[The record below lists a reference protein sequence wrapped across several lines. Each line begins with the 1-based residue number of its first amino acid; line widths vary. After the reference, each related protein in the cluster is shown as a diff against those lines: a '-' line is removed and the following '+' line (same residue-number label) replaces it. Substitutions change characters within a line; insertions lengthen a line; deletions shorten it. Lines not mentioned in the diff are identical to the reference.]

1 MCHQTVSLVARH
13 LEANGIA
20 TVIVGSALD
29 IVEYC
34 GVARYLHVD
43 FPLGNPCGKPGD
55 FDMQLAIIRQAVSLF
70 ETAAQ
75 ARTTVRAPFEW
86 SEDQTW
92 RESYARV
99 DESNREAL
107 RRKGDLR
114 RQQQAAAKASGNI
127 RAPMID

>member
-1 MCHQTVSLVARH
+1 MSLVARH

-55 FDMQLAIIRQAVSLF
+55 RDMQLAIIRQAVSLF
-70 ETAAQ
+70 ESATE
-75 ARTTVRAPFEW
+75 ARTVVRAPFEW
-86 SEDQTW
+86 SEDHSW
-92 RESYARV
+92 RDRYSRV
-99 DESNREAL
+99 DDSNREAL
-107 RRKGDLR
+107 RAKGELR
-114 RQQQAAAKASGNI
+114 RQQQAAAKASGKT
-127 RAPMID
+127 RVPMID

>member
-1 MCHQTVSLVARH
+1 VSLVARH

-20 TVIVGSALD
+20 TVILGSALD

-34 GVARYLHVD
+34 GVPRYLHVD

-55 FDMQLAIIRQAVSLF
+55 REMQMAIVRQAVSLY
-70 ETAAQ
+70 ETAFE

-86 SEDQTW
+86 SDDQSW
-92 RESYARV
+92 RDLYSRV
-99 DESNREAL
+99 DDSNREAL
-107 RRKGDLR
+107 RRKGESR
-114 RQQQAAAKASGNI
+114 RQQQAAAKASGKT